1 MRLKGLVCLAA
12 LTVTACSDPKEAN
25 KSNFTTAINNWIE
38 KNPPCISIPRGRIT
52 PDSAG
57 DAPFPRYLDAS
68 PVTAKYAIES
78 RARERAPFDALVEA
92 GLMSVEEA
100 TISVKAGLFGD
111 QTRDLPVR
119 AYDLT
124 EEGKKVVSSEG
135 EKTAF
140 SSPAHR
146 FCYGVPN
153 VDEVLQF
160 TEPADAMGVKISQVT
175 YRYHLRDLPEWARNE
190 RVQAA
195 FPQLKRSEERRVG
208 KECVSTCRS
217 RCSPYH

>member
-1 MRLKGLVCLAA
+1 MMLSHVLLVLFFVMIRPPPRSTRTDT
-12 LTVTACSDPKEAN
+12 LFPY
-25 KSNFTTAINNWIE
+25 TTLFR
-38 KNPPCISIPRGRIT
+38 S
-52 PDSAG
+52 G

-146 FCYGVPN
+146 FCYGVP
-153 VDEVLQF
+153 
-160 TEPADAMGVKISQVT
+160 KIGRAHV
-175 YRYHLRDLPEWARNE
+175 
-190 RVQAA
+190 
-195 FPQLKRSEERRVG
+195 
-208 KECVSTCRS
+208 
-217 RCSPYH
+217 